1 MSQPNLV
8 RARGNFVTDGGAR
21 LIAYA
26 EAIPYWLLALMAR
39 IPVAAVFWNSGR
51 TKVDG
56 WNIFQI
62 NESARL
68 LFENEFQLPVLNP
81 VLAAHLAAIAEHVFP
96 VLLVLG
102 LATRFSALSLLI
114 MTVVIQVF
122 VFPDAWPTHGTWA
135 ACFLLL
141 IARGAGVVSLD
152 HLLWR
157 ESGGR

>member
-1 MSQPNLV
+1 
-8 RARGNFVTDGGAR
+8 
-21 LIAYA
+21 
-26 EAIPYWLLALMAR
+26 LLAR

-81 VLAAHLAAIAEHVFP
+81 VVAAHLAAIAEHVFP

-122 VFPDAWPTHGTWA
+122 VYPEAWPTHGTWA

-141 IARGAGVVSLD
+141 IARGAGAVSLD

>member
-1 MSQPNLV
+1 MTHNLS
-8 RARGNFVTDGGAR
+8 RERGNFLADGTER
-21 LIAYA
+21 LIAAA
-26 EAIPYWLLALMAR
+26 EAIPYWLLALLAR

-81 VLAAHLAAIAEHVFP
+81 VVAAYLAAIAEHVFP

-122 VFPDAWPTHGTWA
+122 VYPEAWPTHGTWA

-141 IARGAGVVSLD
+141 IARGAGAVSLD